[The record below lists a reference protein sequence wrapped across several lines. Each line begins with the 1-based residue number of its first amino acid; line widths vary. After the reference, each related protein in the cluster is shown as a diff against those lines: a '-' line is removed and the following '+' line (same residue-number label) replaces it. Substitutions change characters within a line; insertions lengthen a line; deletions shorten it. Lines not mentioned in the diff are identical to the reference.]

1 MNLKI
6 NAESC
11 VKVEEATSYLSGG
24 RTKRCL
30 GDVAEVSQMPLKKGL
45 SPRFYRLTIRLT
57 PEIYEWVS
65 RRACEENMPAAM
77 FIRQVLRDVMRAEKR
92 HA

>member
-11 VKVEEATSYLSGG
+11 VKVKEATSYLSGG
-24 RTKRCL
+24 RTKKMSRRRR
-30 GDVAEVSQMPLKKGL
+30 GGVADASEKRAQ
-45 SPRFYRLTIRLT
+45 PRFYRLTIRLT

>member
-1 MNLKI
+1 
-6 NAESC
+6 
-11 VKVEEATSYLSGG
+11 
-24 RTKRCL
+24 
-30 GDVAEVSQMPLKKGL
+30 MPLKKGL
-45 SPRFYRLTIRLT
+45 SIRFYRLTIRLT

>member
-1 MNLKI
+1 
-6 NAESC
+6 
-11 VKVEEATSYLSGG
+11 
-24 RTKRCL
+24 
-30 GDVAEVSQMPLKKGL
+30 MPLKKGL

-57 PEIYEWVS
+57 PEIYKWVS

>member
-11 VKVEEATSYLSGG
+11 VKVERRHLICPAAG
-24 RTKRCL
+24 RKRCL